1 MLHLSYG
8 FGSILLIPKGSL
20 LTMAN
25 QPNSYA
31 YETLQVGKTS
41 QKSLSIPL
49 INTCLCFLSAVKSK
63 ILCCLFF
70 SLFLLQISWVS
81 DCILALPCYNSVIE
95 FQKVQ
100 IKYKENFF
108 PDLSSLVST
117 FDTVISESYSEIQLS
132 SLNSVYRLT

>member
-1 MLHLSYG
+1 MVLVQFFSFLRGPCSQWQINPILMPMRHFRWEKPHRSHYQSHWSTLACVSCLLS
-8 FGSILLIPKGSL
+8 
-20 LTMAN
+20 N
-25 QPNSYA
+25 QKFF
-31 YETLQVGKTS
+31 VV
-41 QKSLSIPL
+41 
-49 INTCLCFLSAVKSK
+49 F
-63 ILCCLFF
+63 FF
-70 SLFLLQISWVS
+70 SLFLLQISWIS